1 MCSSSR
7 ASLELPRPSILH
19 DPTPLYLRTRSF
31 YAFASCF
38 VCAHGSCGCCAGSFC
53 PHTYVCLHLWQV
65 TLVRRP
71 LEAWPIGHEELDST
85 APPSAY
91 ESCMSND
98 SSPPDRLLR
107 SEAAAVEEGRLLQ
120 GSIEVR
126 VIGRSESEPNRKNG
140 VAGRRGKPPS
150 CPSTPPS
157 TPREGGAAGTGD
169 VQIRDNDSR
178 QRQGRGMQDNRVL
191 SEYYGRS
198 DASDGIRLAH
208 LAALPG
214 EKNGAPLEDPDEE
227 VCFFA

>member
-1 MCSSSR
+1 M
-7 ASLELPRPSILH
+7 
-19 DPTPLYLRTRSF
+19 
-31 YAFASCF
+31 
-38 VCAHGSCGCCAGSFC
+38 
-53 PHTYVCLHLWQV
+53 HLWQV

-98 SSPPDRLLR
+98 SSPPDRALP
-107 SEAAAVEEGRLLQ
+107 SEAAEVEEGRLLQ

-126 VIGRSESEPNRKNG
+126 VIGRSEPNRKNG
-140 VAGRRGKPPS
+140 GGGRRGKPPS

-157 TPREGGAAGTGD
+157 TPREGGATGTGD

-178 QRQGRGMQDNRVL
+178 QRQGRGRQGDRVL
-191 SEYYGRS
+191 SEYQGRS

-208 LAALPG
+208 LAGLPG
-214 EKNGAPLEDPDEE
+214 EKNGVGFAPLEDPDEE